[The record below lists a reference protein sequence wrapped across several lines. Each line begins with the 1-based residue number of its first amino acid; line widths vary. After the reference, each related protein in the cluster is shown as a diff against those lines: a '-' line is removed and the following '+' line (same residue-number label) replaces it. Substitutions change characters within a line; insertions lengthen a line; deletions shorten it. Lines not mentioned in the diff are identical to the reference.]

1 MNRVL
6 LKSSAFV
13 RSAQRVLKKNPNL
26 AMDIQ
31 TTLELLSENAFHPLL
46 RTHKLIRKP

>member
-13 RSAQRVLKKNPNL
+13 RSAQRVLKKNPNNVSL
-26 AMDIQ
+26 PTM
-31 TTLELLSENAFHPLL
+31 S
-46 RTHKLIRKP
+46 RKPEHPDALDGSAPPQVI